1 MCSLGWKR
9 RIEPRSRRAPEIDVG
24 DGSKEDIMVPG
35 ITDTECR
42 IAEFRYRELHAE
54 ADRQRRAASAAP
66 VPAGRVRVM
75 ETIQRHIGA
84 VMEQFSHLL
93 QGVRT
98 QEATDPAAAPGTT

>member
-1 MCSLGWKR
+1 
-9 RIEPRSRRAPEIDVG
+9 
-24 DGSKEDIMVPG
+24 MVPG

-42 IAEFRYRELHAE
+42 IKQARYRELHAE
-54 ADRQRRAASAAP
+54 AERQRRAASAAP
-66 VPAGRVRVM
+66 VPASRARGM

-98 QEATDPAAAPGTT
+98 QEATDPAAAPGPLAVN

>member
-1 MCSLGWKR
+1 MG
-9 RIEPRSRRAPEIDVG
+9 PRSRRALEIDVG
-24 DGSKEDIMVPG
+24 DGSKEDTMVPG

-54 ADRQRRAASAAP
+54 ADRERRAASAAP

-84 VMEQFSHLL
+84 VMGQFSHLL

-98 QEATDPAAAPGTT
+98 QEAIDHAAAPGTLAVSK